1 MYNRQAKEGLFLC
14 ANKRDI
20 MAKKK
25 RRRKLNA
32 KGIALLTLLLVAVMT
47 LGVAVGMAI
56 YKKVNPEPKE
66 PEQQIEEKQEETQV
80 WGDETLGIDPK
91 VDEELQDYRNILLL
105 GIDNGGRS
113 DVLMLLSINKKTNQ
127 VKSATVLRDT
137 YMQIDPD
144 GTYEINGEE
153 REFYKC
159 NRAYKK
165 NGIYGAMM
173 ELNRHMDLNIRE
185 CITMDWDGMA
195 KFIESMGGIEG
206 DVESD
211 AMMGFINV
219 GTSPFADPDAPYKVD
234 HTGQQHLNGYQAV
247 QYLRARK
254 YDGGSPQKRDARN
267 QDALQQLF
275 EKAKNLSMSEL
286 EEIYDNVANDA
297 ESNISRTTMTE
308 LLALISQSNLET
320 MDGWPYEYTE
330 MWQDDNSFY
339 YFVPDTLTSNVSEFH
354 KKMFGQDNYDPTET
368 VKTLNEKI
376 ETARKEQLH

>member
-1 MYNRQAKEGLFLC
+1 M
-14 ANKRDI
+14 
-20 MAKKK
+20 KK

-32 KGIALLTLLLVAVMT
+32 KGIALLTGLIVAVLT
-47 LGVAVGMAI
+47 LGVALGMAA
-56 YKKVNPEPKE
+56 YKKANPEQPKD
-66 PEQQIEEKQEETQV
+66 PEEKIQEQKEEEQI
-80 WGDETLGIDPK
+80 WGDATLGIDPR
-91 VDEELQDYRNILLL
+91 VDEELQDFRNVLLL

-113 DVLMLLSINKKTNQ
+113 DLIMLLSINKKTNNI
-127 VKSATVLRDT
+127 KSVTVLRDT

-185 CITMDWDGMA
+185 CITMDWDSMA
-195 KFIESMGGIEG
+195 KFLESMGGIEG

-211 AMMGFINV
+211 AMMGFINEKNC
-219 GTSPFADPDAPYKVD
+219 PFSDPNAPYKVD

-275 EKAKNLSMSEL
+275 EKAKGMSVSEL
-286 EEIYDNVANDA
+286 EEVYDNVANDA

-308 LLALISQSNLET
+308 LLAQIGQSSLEV
-320 MDGWPYEYTE
+320 MDGWPYKYTE
-330 MWQDDNSFY
+330 MWQNDNSYY
-339 YFVPDTLTSNVSEFH
+339 YFVCDTLASNVSDFH
-354 KKMFGQDNYDPTET
+354 KNMFGQDNYDPTET
-368 VKTLNEKI
+368 VKTLSEKI
-376 ETARKEQLH
+376 ETVRKEQLH

>member
-254 YDGGSPQKRDARN
+254 YDGGSPQK
-267 QDALQQLF
+267 
-275 EKAKNLSMSEL
+275 
-286 EEIYDNVANDA
+286 
-297 ESNISRTTMTE
+297 
-308 LLALISQSNLET
+308 
-320 MDGWPYEYTE
+320 
-330 MWQDDNSFY
+330 
-339 YFVPDTLTSNVSEFH
+339 
-354 KKMFGQDNYDPTET
+354 
-368 VKTLNEKI
+368 
-376 ETARKEQLH
+376 